1 MTKKVDLR
9 TILNVVYHPAE
20 TPRDAEIMRLTYT
33 EFRNAIYRAELYGS
47 EPSVRTAWTR
57 VSVSPYCVGTSAD
70 RRTLLL
76 NARLMRAEFF
86 EAAIAGEKK
95 EKKIYGEGTA

>member
-1 MTKKVDLR
+1 MTKKIDLR
-9 TILNVVYHPAE
+9 TILNAIYRPAE
-20 TPRDAEIMRLTYT
+20 TPRDAEIMRLTYN

-76 NARLMRAEFF
+76 NARLMRAEFY
-86 EAAIAGEKK
+86 EAIAAEKK
-95 EKKIYGEGTA
+95 EKKICGEGTA